1 MKKWWNS
8 YLANNQNMIAL
19 AVTLLAAAI
28 LILILFA
35 SPRPSMLDN
44 GQYDLF
50 LPEFGLSH
58 TAEERSAEQSHY
70 FTRAVETY
78 QIDRIPF
85 SALLQLDGVHSLVYP
100 VTLVSLMCNVL
111 GIPFSTR
118 YLAAVLCAALLYA
131 LYVATKALYV
141 WLRGTALLAGLGFC
155 GIMLCGMY
163 VIPFNSLYTGGMF
176 FVSFWLLSAALLRA
190 FALLRQ
196 GEHSI
201 LRLLTPVV
209 AAGILF
215 LTSAEQ
221 AAVLLPVVA
230 ALCVYL
236 LLRCK
241 GSPKRHLL
249 VGIGLTVLMAL
260 SCIRFFAVDN
270 RIFQQTN
277 LYNSFF
283 NGVLVSTDSPQNVLI
298 DFRMDLALVQ
308 DVGKTYYEDAES
320 FYLSP
325 TDPRAQEEIFS
336 HLSYPKLLGW
346 YLTHPDSAWRN
357 MSDALKHSTENWQ
370 QQFVYVGQTAQD
382 GDSVTRFDWWN
393 VLRSRIFPR
402 SIGLWTLGFLA
413 AVMTGFFLVRRRESV
428 GWLLLA
434 LAASGWP
441 MLFVSMFASGRG
453 SLELP
458 LFTCMSDAML
468 LYLVCGTACLLLRFS
483 AFLLYAP
490 FSERSKVPNAYPE
503 EAYTVTPIP
512 VFSETVFPALR
523 RMAASS
529 AKALCDKRVFVS
541 ATTIAALL
549 VMIFVLFIPRIGA
562 YNNGDFG
569 RMMDAMQLSFTPEDF
584 YNTAGQYSTKV
595 IEDYNYLEPYDWSMI
610 RPSRL
615 QLSQAYVSALMRFL
629 YDTAGVP
636 FSTAI
641 VAALYVLVLALCF
654 RQFMSTAFRLMGR
667 RAMVVAVGFILIFC
681 GSYNLGWLNS
691 FYGEGI
697 GFVSLTAVAATSLN
711 VLERPRGKPGASLLF
726 YFFAVLIFAGAKAQY
741 VVSLPILLVWTALLA
756 VYHFQR
762 TPTAIVRT
770 AILLICTLAVVGVGS
785 LNIYQEND
793 RISSQDTLIQGLYNG
808 ILVVADD
815 PEEALEELGLDKRLA
830 ADKGKN
836 AYEDPST
843 YFCAPRTQMAEE
855 MIYSRVSSVDY
866 LIWYLKHP
874 TKLLTML
881 NVAAQASSAPMPD
894 FFLYVGEKTT
904 DPYRRTVDKL
914 GLWKQLRPVL
924 TPEHF
929 FSYFVIFAAIFLCC
943 FRVVF
948 SRKRTQQQRMLTGLF
963 LVIMLC
969 GILQYPL
976 TVIGN
981 GYSDNIKQI
990 YLFREVWD
998 GTLLT
1003 LAAILVTQA
1012 GRLKKSLRSFYREHS
1027 KQVLSVIHR

>member
-1 MKKWWNS
+1 MKKWWNT
-8 YLANNQNMIAL
+8 YLANNQNLIAL
-19 AVTLLAAAI
+19 AVTLLAAVI
-28 LILILFA
+28 LMLILFE
-35 SPRPSMLDN
+35 SPCPSMLDN

-50 LPEFGLSH
+50 LPEYGLSH
-58 TAEERSAEQSHY
+58 TAQERGAEQSHY

-100 VTLVSLMCNVL
+100 VTLVSLVCNVL
-111 GIPFSTR
+111 GISFSTR
-118 YLAAVLCAALLYA
+118 YLAGILCAALLYA
-131 LYVATKALYV
+131 LYIATKALYV
-141 WLRGTALLAGLGFC
+141 WLRGTALLVGLGFC
-155 GIMLCGMY
+155 GIMLCGVY
-163 VIPFNSLYTGGMF
+163 VVPFNSLYVGGMF

-196 GEHSI
+196 GERSI
-201 LRLLTPVV
+201 LRLLVPVV

-215 LTSAEQ
+215 LTSADQ
-221 AAVLLPVVA
+221 AVILLPIVA

-241 GSPKRHLL
+241 NGPQKRQL
-249 VGIGLTVLMAL
+249 VGIGLTAVMVL
-260 SCIRFFAVDN
+260 SCVHFFATNNHVF
-270 RIFQQTN
+270 RQAN

-283 NGVLVSTDSPQNVLI
+283 NGVLVSTDTPQQVLV
-298 DFRMDLALVQ
+298 DFRMDLGLVQ
-308 DVGKTYYEDAES
+308 DAGKTYYADAES
-320 FYLSP
+320 FYLAPS
-325 TDPRAQEEIFS
+325 DPRAQVEIFS

-346 YLTHPDSAWRN
+346 YLTHPGSAWRN
-357 MSDALKHSTENWQ
+357 MSDALKRSTETWQ

-413 AVMTGFFLVRRRESV
+413 AIMTGIFLVRRKESV

-441 MLFVSMFASGRG
+441 MLFVTMFASGRG

-458 LFTCMSDAML
+458 LFTCLSDSLL
-468 LYLVCGTACLLLRFS
+468 LYMVSGTACLLLRFS
-483 AFLLYAP
+483 AFLLHAP
-490 FSERSKVPNAYPE
+490 FSERGKAPVSYPD

-512 VFSETVFPALR
+512 VFSENVLPVLR
-523 RMAASS
+523 RMATSS

-541 ATTIAALL
+541 VTTIAALL

-569 RMMDAMQLSFTPEDF
+569 RMMDAMQLSFTPEEF
-584 YNTAGQYSTKV
+584 YNTAEQYSTKV

-615 QLSQAYVSALMRFL
+615 QLSQAYVSAVMRFL
-629 YDTAGVP
+629 YDTAGIP

-641 VAALYVLVLALCF
+641 VAALYMLVLALCF

-667 RAMVVAVGFILIFC
+667 RAVVVAVGFILIFC

-711 VLERPRGKPGASLLF
+711 VLERPRGKPGASLLL
-726 YFFAVLIFAGAKAQY
+726 YFFAMLIFAGAKAQY
-741 VVSLPILLVWTALLA
+741 VVSLPVLIVWTAVLA

-762 TPTAIVRT
+762 TPKAIACTAV
-770 AILLICTLAVVGVGS
+770 LLICTLAIVGVGS

-793 RISSQDTLIQGLYNG
+793 KISSQDTLVQGLYNG

-836 AYEDPST
+836 AFEDPST
-843 YFCAPRTQMAEE
+843 YFCAPRTPMAEE
-855 MIYSRVSSVDY
+855 MIYSRVSSIDY

-881 NVAAQASSAPMPD
+881 NVAAQASAAPMPD

-914 GLWKQLRPVL
+914 GIWKQLRPAL
-924 TPEHF
+924 TPEYF
-929 FSYFVIFAAIFLCC
+929 FSYFIVFAAIFLSC
-943 FRVVF
+943 FRVIF
-948 SRKRTQQQRMLTGLF
+948 SRKRSPQQRMLTGLF

-1003 LAAILVTQA
+1003 VIAVLVTQA
-1012 GRLKKSLRSFYREHS
+1012 GRFKKSLKSFYREHS

>member
-19 AVTLLAAAI
+19 AVTVLAAVI
-28 LILILFA
+28 LSLILFA
-35 SPRPSMLDN
+35 PPCPSMLDN

-100 VTLVSLMCNVL
+100 VTLVSLVCSVL

-118 YLAAVLCAALLYA
+118 YLAGILCAALLYA
-131 LYVATKALYV
+131 LYIATKALYV
-141 WLRGTALLAGLGFC
+141 WLRGTAFLAGVVFC
-155 GIMLCGMY
+155 SIMLCGLY
-163 VIPFNSLYTGGMF
+163 VIPFNSLYVGGMF

-196 GEHSI
+196 GEQRGV
-201 LRLLTPVV
+201 RLLTPV
-209 AAGILF
+209 AGAGILF
-215 LTSAEQ
+215 LTSSEQ
-221 AAVLLPVVA
+221 AAVLLPVVT

-241 GSPKRHLL
+241 NGPKKHQLA
-249 VGIGLTVLMAL
+249 GIGLTVLMAL
-260 SCIRFFAVDN
+260 SCIHFFAVDN
-270 RIFQQTN
+270 RVFQQAN
-277 LYNSFF
+277 LYDSFF
-283 NGVLVSTDSPQNVLI
+283 NGVLVSTDTPQEVLV
-298 DFRMDLALVQ
+298 DFRMDLALIQ
-308 DVGKTYYEDAES
+308 DVGKTYYEDPES

-325 TDPRAQEEIFS
+325 SDPRAQEEIFS
-336 HLSYPKLLGW
+336 RLSYPKLLGW
-346 YLTHPDSAWRN
+346 YLTHPGSAWHN
-357 MSDALKHSTENWQ
+357 MSDVLKRSMQTWQ

-393 VLRSRIFPR
+393 VLRSYLFPR
-402 SIGLWTLGFLA
+402 SMGLWTLGFLA
-413 AVMTGFFLVRRRESV
+413 AVITGIFLLFRKESV

-441 MLFVSMFASGRG
+441 MLFVCMFASGRG

-458 LFTCMSDAML
+458 LFTCLSDAML
-468 LYLVCGTACLLLRFS
+468 LYLISGTACLLLRFS
-483 AFLLYAP
+483 AFLLHAP
-490 FSERSKVPNAYPE
+490 FSERAKAPVVYPN

-512 VFSETVFPALR
+512 VFSENVLPALR
-523 RMAASS
+523 RMAARS

-541 ATTIAALL
+541 VTTVAALL
-549 VMIFVLFIPRIGA
+549 VMIFVLFVPRIGA

-569 RMMDAMQLSFTPEDF
+569 RMMDAMQLSFTPEEF
-584 YNTAGQYSTKV
+584 YNTAEQYSTKV

-711 VLERPRGKPGASLLF
+711 VLERPKGKPGASLLL
-726 YFFAVLIFAGAKAQY
+726 YFFAMLIFAGAKAQY
-741 VVSLPILLVWTALLA
+741 VVSLPILLVWTAVLT

-762 TPTAIVRT
+762 TPKAIART
-770 AILLICTLAVVGVGS
+770 AILLVCTLAIVGVGS

-793 RISSQDTLIQGLYNG
+793 KISSQDTLIQGLYNG

-843 YFCAPRTQMAEE
+843 YFCAPRTEMAEE
-855 MIYSRVSSVDY
+855 MIYSRVTSIDY

-881 NVAAQASSAPMPD
+881 NVAAQASAAPMPD

-904 DPYRRTVDKL
+904 DPYHRTVDKL
-914 GLWKQLRPVL
+914 GLWKQLRPAL

-929 FSYFVIFAAIFLCC
+929 FSYFVIFAVIFLGC
-943 FRVVF
+943 FQVIF
-948 SRKRTQQQRMLTGLF
+948 SRKRSQQQRLLTGLF
-963 LVIMLC
+963 VVIMLC

-1003 LAAILVTQA
+1003 VIAVLVTRA
-1012 GRLKKSLRSFYREHS
+1012 GHFKASLQSFYREHS
-1027 KQVLSVIHR
+1027 EQVLSVIRR

>member
-8 YLANNQNMIAL
+8 YLSNNQNMIAL
-19 AVTLLAAAI
+19 AVTILAAVI
-28 LILILFA
+28 LTLILFA

-58 TAEERSAEQSHY
+58 TAEECSAEQSHY

-78 QIDRIPF
+78 RINRIPF
-85 SALLQLDGVHSLVYP
+85 GSLLQLDGVHSLVYP
-100 VTLVSLMCNVL
+100 VTLVSLVCSVL
-111 GIPFSTR
+111 GIPFSTH
-118 YLAAVLCAALLYA
+118 YLAGVLCAMLLYA
-131 LYVATKALYV
+131 LYIATKALYV
-141 WLRGTALLAGLGFC
+141 WLRGTAFLAGVVFC
-155 GIMLCGMY
+155 TVMLCGVY
-163 VIPFNSLYTGGMF
+163 VIPFNSLYAGGMF

-196 GEHSI
+196 GERRV

-221 AAVLLPVVA
+221 AAVLLPAVA

-241 GSPKRHLL
+241 NGPRRRQL
-249 VGIGLTVLMAL
+249 VGIGLTALMVL
-260 SCIRFFAVDN
+260 SCVHFFAAN
-270 RIFQQTN
+270 NHIFRQAN

-283 NGVLVSTDSPQNVLI
+283 NGVLVSTDNPQQVLV

-320 FYLSP
+320 FYLAPS
-325 TDPRAQEEIFS
+325 DSKAQEEIFS
-336 HLSYPKLLGW
+336 RLSYPKLLGW
-346 YLTHPDSAWRN
+346 YLTHPGSAWRN
-357 MSDALKHSTENWQ
+357 MSDALKRSTETWQ

-382 GDSVTRFDWWN
+382 GDPVTRFDWWN
-393 VLRSRIFPR
+393 VLRSRVFPR
-402 SIGLWTLGFLA
+402 SMGLWTLGFLA
-413 AVMTGFFLVRRRESV
+413 AMVMGIFLVYRKESV

-441 MLFVSMFASGRG
+441 MLFIIMFAGGRG

-458 LFTCMSDAML
+458 LFTCLSDAML
-468 LYLVCGTACLLLRFS
+468 LYLVSGTAYLLLRFS
-483 AFLLYAP
+483 VFLLYAP
-490 FSERSKVPNAYPE
+490 FGERGKAPVAYPD

-512 VFSETVFPALR
+512 ALEEKVLPALQ
-523 RMAASS
+523 RMAVQS
-529 AKALCDKRVFVS
+529 AKALHNKRVFVS
-541 ATTIAALL
+541 ATTFAALL

-569 RMMDAMQLSFTPEDF
+569 RMMAAMQLTYTPEDF
-584 YNTAGQYSTKV
+584 YNIVEQAGTKV
-595 IEDYNYLEPYDWSMI
+595 IEDCSYVEPYDWSMI

-615 QLSQAYVSALMRFL
+615 QLSQAYVSAVMRFL
-629 YDTAGVP
+629 YDTVGIP
-636 FSTAI
+636 FSTAT
-641 VAALYVLVLALCF
+641 VAALYMLVLVLCF

-667 RAMVVAVGFILIFC
+667 RAIVVAVGFLLIFC

-697 GFVSLTAVAATSLN
+697 GFVSLTAVVATSLN
-711 VLERPRGKPGASLLF
+711 VLERPKGKPGASLLL
-726 YFFAVLIFAGAKAQY
+726 YFLAMLMFAGAKAQY
-741 VVSLPILLVWTALLA
+741 VVSLPILIVWTVILAL
-756 VYHFQR
+756 YHLRR
-762 TPTAIVRT
+762 TALGIART
-770 AILLICTLAVVGVGS
+770 AILLLCMLGIVSVGAM
-785 LNIYQEND
+785 NIFQEND
-793 RISSQDTLIQGLYNG
+793 KISSPDNLIQGLYNG
-808 ILVVADD
+808 ILMVADD

-830 ADKGKN
+830 ADKGKH

-843 YFCAPRTQMAEE
+843 YFCAPRTEMAEE

-866 LIWYLKHP
+866 VIWYLKHP
-874 TKLLTML
+874 AKLLTVL
-881 NVAAQASSAPMPD
+881 DVAAEASAAPMPN
-894 FFLYVGEKTT
+894 FFLYVGERT
-904 DPYRRTVDKL
+904 DSPDRRTVDKL
-914 GLWKQLRPVL
+914 GLWEQLRPLL

-929 FSYFVIFAAIFLCC
+929 FVYFAVFAVIFLSC

-948 SRKRTQQQRMLTGLF
+948 SRKRSQQQRLLTGLF
-963 LVIMLC
+963 LMVMLC

-981 GYSDNIKQI
+981 GFSDNVKQI

-1003 LAAILVTQA
+1003 VFAVLVSQA
-1012 GRLKKSLRSFYREHS
+1012 KPFKASIKSFYREHS